1 MEKKHQIT
9 ENTMQINK
17 KKILLQISFLDRK
30 QTNELEQVLKKS
42 FKKIEDTLI

>member
-42 FKKIEDTLI
+42 FQKIEDTLI